1 MAFQTFKTPI
11 ESYDLLELTDA
22 EIVDR
27 FIEEEKKVGYPDS
40 SLLAEVLRRKIHNKV
55 LEKKKI
61 LNNKNWLFAYITNK

>member
-11 ESYDLLELTDA
+11 ESFDLLDLTDE

-27 FIEEEKKVGYPDS
+27 FIEEEMRAGHPNS
-40 SLLAEVLRRKIHNKV
+40 SLLAEVFRRKIHNKV

-61 LNNKNWLFAYITNK
+61 LNNKK

>member
-11 ESYDLLELTDA
+11 DSFDLFQLTDE

-27 FIEEEKKVGYPDS
+27 FIEEEKKAGHPDN

-55 LEKKKI
+55 LEKKRI
-61 LNNKNWLFAYITNK
+61 LNKKE

>member
-11 ESYDLLELTDA
+11 ESFDLLDLTDE

-27 FIEEEKKVGYPDS
+27 FIEEEKKAGYPDS

-61 LNNKNWLFAYITNK
+61 LNNKN

>member
-61 LNNKNWLFAYITNK
+61 LNNKN